1 MKSYKGILFIFI
13 TMLASALLWTFATP
27 FETIY
32 AVNKLS
38 HIVGGLAI
46 TGFFLVFL
54 LATRSKF
61 LERWFHGLE
70 HVYTYHKYLAIL
82 SIGLVIIHSQLQDM
96 IPHHEKGV
104 ETPLRELAK
113 ELGELSQYGFIAL
126 IIIAL
131 FAKFLKYEHWRYI
144 HRLLLLPYALGL
156 YHAYFSSKYDLFQ
169 VTPLSIFTVITA
181 VVGTMS
187 ALYMLTMYQDMRF
200 NHRGTIT
207 GIQKIS
213 ANTVELELTLEQKL
227 SYQAGQYIFLKIFQ
241 TGLEKAPHPFS
252 ISGGD
257 GQKIFVSIKA
267 LGDFT
272 KKVNTQIQLHSRVAI
287 EGPYGHLN
295 FDKGHQQQIWV
306 AGGIG
311 ITPFLSY
318 LQSRPINKDIE
329 LFYSFRGHDD
339 ALYKDFLQKY
349 AENNP
354 DFKVHFIDTTSR
366 ERLNFEHLSVP
377 ARTSIYLCGPTTMV
391 KRLTKHFKSMSKEI
405 DIHFERFKFK

>member
-1 MKSYKGILFIFI
+1 MKSYKGILFIFM

-27 FETIY
+27 FETIH

-54 LATRSKF
+54 LATRSKI
-61 LERWFHGLE
+61 LERWFQGLE

-82 SIGLVIIHSQLQDM
+82 SLGFVILHSQLQDM

-113 ELGELSQYGFIAL
+113 ELGELAQYGFIAL

-156 YHAYFSSKYDLFQ
+156 YHVYFSSKYDLFQ
-169 VTPLSIFTVITA
+169 VTPLGLFTAITA
-181 VVGTMS
+181 VIGTMS

-207 GIQKIS
+207 DIQKIS
-213 ANTVELELTLEQKL
+213 ANTVELELTLEPKL
-227 SYQAGQYIFLKIFQ
+227 SYQAGQYIFLRIFQ

-257 GQKIFVSIKA
+257 GQTIFVTMKA

-272 KKVNTQIQLHSRVAI
+272 KKVNQHIQLETQVAI

-306 AGGIG
+306 AGGVG
-311 ITPFLSY
+311 ITPFISY
-318 LQSRPINKDIE
+318 LRSGAINKDIE
-329 LFYSFRGHDD
+329 LFYSFRGHND

-349 AENNP
+349 AETNP
-354 DFKVHFIDTTSR
+354 HFKVHFIDTTTMD
-366 ERLNFEHLSVP
+366 RLNVEHFTVP
-377 ARTSIYLCGPTTMV
+377 ARTSIFLCGPTTMV

-405 DIHFERFKFK
+405 DIHFESFKFK